1 MAYWLGFDDLA
12 TDQLYGRFSRRKRIP
27 DILGLLRAVRR
38 QFADEHL
45 YVIWDNGNAHR
56 STKVIAWANRNRV
69 GLAYTPNY
77 ASWLNPIECQ
87 FGELDSF
94 VIEGSDFASHIE
106 AAAAIRAF
114 VRERIRRARHRME
127 EPAIRARAA

>member
-1 MAYWLGFDDLA
+1 MGFDDLA